1 MSRKCTFTIIRCSN
15 MSDTCFFKSKL
26 FQEIYKMVNLF
37 HEILKVQY
45 MQQNVG
51 SIVSII
57 QVALSPQF
65 GVEQIITKAYII
77 IFGEKYVKKYIKKYV
92 ISE

>member
-1 MSRKCTFTIIRCSN
+1 
-15 MSDTCFFKSKL
+15 
-26 FQEIYKMVNLF
+26 
-37 HEILKVQY
+37 

-77 IFGEKYVKKYIKKYV
+77 IFEKICYFRVNT
-92 ISE
+92 